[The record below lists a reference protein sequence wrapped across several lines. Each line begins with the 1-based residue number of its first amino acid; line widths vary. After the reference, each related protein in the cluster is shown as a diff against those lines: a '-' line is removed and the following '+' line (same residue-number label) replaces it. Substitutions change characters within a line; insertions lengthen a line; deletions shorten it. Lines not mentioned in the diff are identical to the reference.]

1 MDLADLR
8 VLTRTYL
15 DEDAATV
22 DKFWS
27 DAQVDTA
34 INVGV
39 RRTHNRIKNV
49 SRWHF
54 TTRAT
59 CVTESGIEYYEL
71 PANLKDLKIV
81 SYEDEMAKE
90 KYLIRDTGPN
100 MFDWQHTGVITP
112 AGTGIMSSYPQAYWI
127 VGSTI
132 RIVPVPQ
139 AVWTLRMYYEARIT
153 DLTSGPDTPAFD
165 EDYHD
170 MAAKWAA
177 LELMPKNQ
185 DNEVG
190 KMVAALLQDRDR
202 ELVQDVLH
210 RLPEPYTRTVA
221 YLQGW

>member
-8 VLTRTYL
+8 NLTRTYI
-15 DEDAATV
+15 DESSSTV

-34 INVGV
+34 VNIGV
-39 RRTHNRIKNV
+39 RRTHNRIKLV

-59 CVTESGIEYYEL
+59 FVTESGVEYYTL

-81 SYEDEMAKE
+81 SYEDENAKE
-90 KYLIRDTGPN
+90 KFIPRDPGPN
-100 MFDWQHTGVITP
+100 MFNWKQTGVITP
-112 AGTGIMSSYPQAYWI
+112 AGTNISDSYPQAYWI
-127 VGSTI
+127 VGATI
-132 RIVPVPQ
+132 RMIPVPQ
-139 AVWTLRMYYEARIT
+139 SIRTIRLYYEARIT
-153 DLTSGPDTPAFD
+153 DLTDASDVPAFD

-185 DNEVG
+185 DESDPKLVS
-190 KMVAALLQDRDR
+190 ALLADRDK
-202 ELVQDVLH
+202 ELIQDVLH
-210 RLPEPYTRTVA
+210 RLPEPYTQTVA